1 MKRHRLLALMG
12 VLAFILVL
20 AAAAQQKSEDKAVD
34 PVCGMTVVKAKAAAT
49 YEYKGTTYYFCGMG
63 CKDAFVKDPDK
74 YLQKTQQKADDKAVD
89 PVCGMTVVKAKAA
102 ATYEYKGT
110 TYYFCGMGCKDAFVK
125 DPDKYIKKLG
135 EKEPEDVTMPKMPMM
150 GHQMGQGQMGERMPM
165 GPGGGH
171 MMGRMM
177 AMRHA
182 GPMRMMAG
190 PMGSGMNRLF
200 LRRDVEWSFT
210 KTADGVTVKIASKD
224 PETVKAIQE
233 RLAMM
238 KEMKETMAA
247 PAESDAAST
256 CSCPNCQMKG
266 PAKK

>member
-1 MKRHRLLALMG
+1 MKQSRLLALLG
-12 VLAFILVL
+12 VVAFILVL
-20 AAAAQQKSEDKAVD
+20 AVAAQQKS
-34 PVCGMTVVKAKAAAT
+34 
-49 YEYKGTTYYFCGMG
+49 
-63 CKDAFVKDPDK
+63 
-74 YLQKTQQKADDKAVD
+74 DDKAVD

-125 DPDKYIKKLG
+125 GPDKYIKKSG
-135 EKEPEDVTMPKMPMM
+135 EKEPGDVLMPKTPMTGHHM
-150 GHQMGQGQMGERMPM
+150 GPGQMGERMPM
-165 GPGGGH
+165 GPGGGQ
-171 MMGRMM
+171 MMG
-177 AMRHA
+177 
-182 GPMRMMAG
+182 RMMAG
-190 PMGSGMNRLF
+190 PMGSGMNRLL

-247 PAESDAAST
+247 PAEAGAAFT

-266 PAKK
+266 PVKK